1 MNELNVLQN
10 LISVKSDPYP
20 HVIIENA
27 LPEKIHNELL
37 KTLPEQRIDQQVP
50 RDDHKKLTWHV
61 TEIKQEQWPISNVWR
76 DFIEYHCSE
85 KFFFDVLNVF
95 DKWSDSLPISKDKIE
110 VQDRSKDK
118 STNGNAYTDFSMVKH
133 PPENNVSNR
142 TPHNDNEKEIYA
154 GLLYLKYPEDKS
166 TGGGFA
172 IHKAD
177 DLGMTKQ
184 RVFYKPGPIVKV
196 CPYRSNQFVMF
207 WNTKRSQ
214 HSVEPRQDAKH
225 PRWSINM
232 IGRFMGQ
239 RMWK

>member
-1 MNELNVLQN
+1 MNDLNILQN
-10 LISVKSDPYP
+10 LRSVESDPYP
-20 HVIIENA
+20 HIIIENA
-27 LPEKIHNELL
+27 LPEKIHCELL
-37 KTLPEQRIDQQVP
+37 KTLPDQRIDQQEP
-50 RDDHKKLTWHV
+50 RDGHKKLTWHV
-61 TEIKQEQWPISNVWR
+61 GEIKQEQWPISSVWR

-85 KFFFDVLNVF
+85 KFFFDVLDVF
-95 DKWSDSLPISKDKIE
+95 DKWHDTLPISKEKIQ
-110 VQDRSKDK
+110 VQDRSNDKDT
-118 STNGNAYTDFSMVKH
+118 SGNAYTDFSMVKH

-177 DLGMTKQ
+177 DLSMTKQ
-184 RVFYKPGPIVKV
+184 RVFHNPGPIVKV

-214 HSVEPRQDAKH
+214 HSVEPRQGAEH

-232 IGRFMGQ
+232 IGRFMGE